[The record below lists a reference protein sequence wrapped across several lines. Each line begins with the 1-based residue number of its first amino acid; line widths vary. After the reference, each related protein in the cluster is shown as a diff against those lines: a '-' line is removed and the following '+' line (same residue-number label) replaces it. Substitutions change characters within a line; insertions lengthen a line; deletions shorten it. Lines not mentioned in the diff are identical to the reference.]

1 MCYGYNEFITQSL
14 DTHGII
20 FPLASDYSNYGI
32 MVKAHIRKMM
42 LKRLHRQL
50 RETCSFHVTR
60 YDAGRRRAVPSPSL
74 EEDIL
79 NVVADRPESST
90 RAVAHHLS

>member
-1 MCYGYNEFITQSL
+1 MGDFTYTKNADMHYMSSRANGN
-14 DTHGII
+14 
-20 FPLASDYSNYGI
+20 
-32 MVKAHIRKMM
+32 
-42 LKRLHRQL
+42 RLHRQL